1 MILSLIEAT
10 NLVKLGVSTIQ
21 QMVQAVREARVS
33 VRDSV
38 TGELVEADALEA
50 HLVALV
56 TAQTKASIN
65 AAARIDKR
73 HEDDGA

>member
-1 MILSLIEAT
+1 MILSLIEVA
-10 NLVKLGVSTIQ
+10 NLVRAGISTIQ
-21 QMVQAVREARVS
+21 QMVQAVRDARVS

-38 TGELVEADALEA
+38 TGDLVDADALEA